1 MDTVFITTGTV
12 GVTDILLII
21 LAYFLGNISPATLL
35 ARAVGKDIKK
45 EGSGN
50 AGTTNALRVLG
61 KKAALITLVIDIGKG
76 FLAVRIGFA
85 FAVPE
90 AAMLC
95 ALAAFIGHIWPVMFK
110 FKGGKGVAVAFG
122 AILGVNWQLALLAL
136 LVVAVVVAL
145 TRMVSLG
152 SITAAASFPVFAY
165 FMEPDFFYIGIVM
178 AALLI
183 YAHRGNIKRILK
195 GEESRLSFGK
205 KADEKA
211 DK

>member
-1 MDTVFITTGTV
+1 MGTVFFTTGTV
-12 GVTDILLII
+12 GITDILLII

-50 AGTTNALRVLG
+50 AGTTNVLRVLG
-61 KKAALITLVIDIGKG
+61 KKAALITLIVDIGKG
-76 FLAVRIGFA
+76 FLAVKIGFA

-90 AAMLC
+90 VAMFC
-95 ALAAFIGHIWPVMFK
+95 ALAAFIGHIWPIMFK

-136 LVVAVVVAL
+136 LVVVVVVAL

>member
-1 MDTVFITTGTV
+1 MTD
-12 GVTDILLII
+12 VTFVLVIV
-21 LAYFLGNISPATLL
+21 LAYFLGNISPSTLL
-35 ARAVGKDIKK
+35 ARAAGLDIKK

-76 FLAVRIGFA
+76 FVAVQIGYLLSS
-85 FAVPE
+85 PL

-95 ALAAFIGHIWPVMFK
+95 ALAAFMGHVWPVLFK

-122 AILGVNWQLALLAL
+122 ALLGVNWQLALTALA
-136 LVVAVVVAL
+136 VVIVVVAL

-152 SITAAASFPVFAY
+152 SITAAASFPVAAY
-165 FMEPDFFYIGIVM
+165 FMEPDFIYIGTVM

-183 YAHRGNIKRILK
+183 YAHRGNIKRIIK
-195 GEESRLSFGK
+195 GEENKLSFGK
-205 KADEKA
+205 KSGK
-211 DK
+211 

>member
-1 MDTVFITTGTV
+1 METLQFVIV
-12 GVTDILLII
+12 IVI
-21 LAYFLGNISPATLL
+21 AYFLGNISPATLL

-61 KKAALITLVIDIGKG
+61 KKAAMITLIVDIGKG
-76 FLAVRIGFA
+76 FIFA
-85 FAVPE
+85 APP
-90 AAMLC
+90 AAMFC
-95 ALAAFIGHIWPVMFK
+95 ALAAFVGHIWPIVFK

-178 AALLI
+178 AVLLI
-183 YAHRGNIKRILK
+183 YAHRGNIKRIVK
-195 GEESRLSFGK
+195 GEESRLSLGK
-205 KADEKA
+205 KV

>member
-1 MDTVFITTGTV
+1 MTD
-12 GVTDILLII
+12 VTFVLVIV
-21 LAYFLGNISPATLL
+21 LAYFLGNISPSTLL
-35 ARAVGKDIKK
+35 ARAAGLDIKK

-76 FLAVRIGFA
+76 FVAVQIGYLLSS
-85 FAVPE
+85 PL

-95 ALAAFIGHIWPVMFK
+95 ALAAFIGHVWPVLFK

-122 AILGVNWQLALLAL
+122 ALLGVNWQLALTALA
-136 LVVAVVVAL
+136 VVIVVVAL

-152 SITAAASFPVFAY
+152 SITAAASFPVAAY
-165 FMEPDFFYIGIVM
+165 FMEPDFIYIGTVM

-183 YAHRGNIKRILK
+183 YAHRGNIKRIIK
-195 GEESRLSFGK
+195 GEENKLSFGK
-205 KADEKA
+205 KSGK
-211 DK
+211 

>member
-1 MDTVFITTGTV
+1 MTD
-12 GVTDILLII
+12 VTFVLVIV
-21 LAYFLGNISPATLL
+21 LAYFLGNISPSTLL
-35 ARAVGKDIKK
+35 ARAAGLDIKK

-76 FLAVRIGFA
+76 FVAVQIGYLLSS
-85 FAVPE
+85 PL

-95 ALAAFIGHIWPVMFK
+95 ALAAFMGHVWPVVFK

-122 AILGVNWQLALLAL
+122 ALLGVNWQLALTALA
-136 LVVAVVVAL
+136 VVIVVVAL

-152 SITAAASFPVFAY
+152 SITAAASFPVAAY
-165 FMEPDFFYIGIVM
+165 FMEPDFIYIGTVM

-183 YAHRGNIKRILK
+183 YAHRGNIKRIIK
-195 GEESRLSFGK
+195 GEENKLSFGK
-205 KADEKA
+205 KSGK
-211 DK
+211 

>member
-1 MDTVFITTGTV
+1 MENLQFVIV
-12 GVTDILLII
+12 II
-21 LAYFLGNISPATLL
+21 IAYFLGNISPATLL

-61 KKAALITLVIDIGKG
+61 KKAALITLIVDIGKG
-76 FLAVRIGFA
+76 FIAVKIGFA
-85 FAVPE
+85 FV
-90 AAMLC
+90 
-95 ALAAFIGHIWPVMFK
+95 GHIWPIVFK

-136 LVVAVVVAL
+136 LVVAIVVAL

-183 YAHRGNIKRILK
+183 YAHRGNIKRIVK
-195 GEESRLSFGK
+195 GEESRLSLGK
-205 KADEKA
+205 KADK
-211 DK
+211 